1 MPGEFEIK
9 DLKSL
14 EQKVGFIPM
23 FPVPDQN
30 TNTTTMMGGWELAI
44 PKIRA

>member
-1 MPGEFEIK
+1 MIEGSWMPGEFEIK

-14 EQKVGFIPM
+14 EQEVGFILM

-30 TNTTTMMGGWELAI
+30 TNTTTMMGGWS
-44 PKIRA
+44 